1 MMIKSTTGAEAIEET
16 DVPLMVYFV
25 RHGHAGGPDVN
36 DILGPPLTRL
46 GEHQVARL
54 AERLAREKF
63 THIYTSD
70 LARAYDTA
78 RAILK
83 FHEDTPYT
91 VTTDIREVTHY
102 NFVKD
107 AHPPRSA
114 GRKTVKREGDAV
126 THFAGY
132 LRHVHS
138 PGEKVLVVCHGNL
151 IRTIMPL
158 LGGKDPKESVL
169 IDINNASLSILDVWP
184 SGEAVLKLAN
194 CTKHLLPRQVT

>member
-1 MMIKSTTGAEAIEET
+1 MIKSTTGTEALEERE
-16 DVPLMVYFV
+16 VPLVVVFV

-46 GEHQVARL
+46 GEHQ
-54 AERLAREKF
+54 AERVADRLSRDKF
-63 THIYTSD
+63 AHIYTSD
-70 LARAYDTA
+70 LARAYDTT

-83 FHEDTPYT
+83 FHEGTPYT

-107 AHPPRSA
+107 AHPP
-114 GRKTVKREGDAV
+114 KTAMKKSVKREWESIS
-126 THFAGY
+126 HFAAY
-132 LRHVHS
+132 LRHVHQ
-138 PGEKVLVVCHGNL
+138 PGERVLVVCHGNF
-151 IRTIMPL
+151 IRSILPL
-158 LGGKDPKESVL
+158 LGGKDPRESVL
-169 IDINNASLSILDVWP
+169 IDINNTAVTIIDVWP